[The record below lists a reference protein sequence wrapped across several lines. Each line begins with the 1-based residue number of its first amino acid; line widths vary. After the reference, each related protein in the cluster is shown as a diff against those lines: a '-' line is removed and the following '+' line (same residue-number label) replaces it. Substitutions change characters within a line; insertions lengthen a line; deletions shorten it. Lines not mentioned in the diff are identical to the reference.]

1 MRTRRSTPW
10 QDVGVPC
17 TCCGGEALDIFSERS
32 ARRELRRYLRQG
44 LGGGDAK
51 LIAAWAEEGGLAEAA
66 VLDIGGG
73 IGQVQA
79 ELLRRGAASGR
90 VVEVVSGYESAA
102 AELARAVDVTERTSF
117 VVADLLDSPESV
129 DPADIVVLRRVV
141 CCSPRGPELLGIAA
155 GRARRVL
162 LASYPRDRV
171 ANRLF
176 SRIENAVFW
185 LLRKRFRSFVHPPEE
200 LERAAARQGLRRTRT
215 SRGIVWETARFDAAP
230 S

>member
-1 MRTRRSTPW
+1 M
-10 QDVGVPC
+10 PC

-90 VVEVVSGYESAA
+90 VVEVVSGYEGAA
-102 AELARAVDVTERTSF
+102 AELARAADVAERTSF
-117 VVADLLDSPESV
+117 VLADLLESPESV
-129 DPADIVVLRRVV
+129 EPADIVVLRRGV

-155 GRARRVL
+155 GKARRVL
-162 LASYPRDRV
+162 LASYPRDRA

-185 LLRKRFRSFVHPPEE
+185 LIRKRFRSFVHPPEE
-200 LERAAARQGLRRTRT
+200 LERAAAPQGLRRTRT

-230 S
+230 C